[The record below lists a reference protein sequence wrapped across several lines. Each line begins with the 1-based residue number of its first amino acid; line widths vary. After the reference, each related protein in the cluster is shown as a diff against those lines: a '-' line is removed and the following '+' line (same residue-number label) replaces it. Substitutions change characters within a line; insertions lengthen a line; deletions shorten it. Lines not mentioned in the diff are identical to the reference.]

1 MNKMEKTHIEEMI
14 KTSKKLH
21 KQTDDYMDSTNMKYD
36 DSTTYT
42 SLKRHLEM
50 IIGALTIKLEEN
62 KEEE

>member
-1 MNKMEKTHIEEMI
+1 MNKMEKTHIKEMI

-21 KQTDDYMDSTNMKYD
+21 KQVNDYVESANMNYD

-50 IIGALTIKLEEN
+50 IIGDLTMKLEEN